1 MKDKTRLT
9 LMICTTA
16 NGDKIPIAVVGKSA
30 QPRCFRDQDIALPYT
45 NQSNAWFDK
54 NITKWWLDHV
64 LLPYHFTKHGR
75 GVPCLLLLDNCSAH
89 KLTDEEFKAYEDQK
103 VYIHFLP
110 PNLTSKH
117 QPADMGMIAALK
129 VGYRTKYLSS
139 LLDLFDVE
147 NGYELAVERRKRQLA
162 GCKGLKFG
170 GKATVLDAIDII
182 HSIWDKDDKYA
193 RADGIKR
200 CWRKA
205 DILPL
210 SWVQDINNDVGS
222 ASMPDKDKKISKEEC
237 DELCRL
243 LKNIQIKTVQSGINT
258 ATTAYGLAD
267 SFASEVEAQNLSNE
281 SWEEMVENWI
291 GIEEDVDVIAE
302 EVDEVIENIDD
313 GKVAPDDSD
322 EEDEEGDEE
331 DDSMSEE
338 EAEPTTKLECMKAID
353 ILRKYCNENGAERE
367 ESILRKLESS
377 FVRMRSNR
385 ATIQQ
390 PINNYF
396 SSSS

>member
-1 MKDKTRLT
+1 
-9 LMICTTA
+9 MICTAA

-30 QPRCFRDQDIALPYT
+30 EPRCFRGQDVPLPYT
-45 NQSNAWFDK
+45 NQCNAWFDK
-54 NITKWWLDHV
+54 KITKWWLDHV

-89 KLTDEEFKAYEDQK
+89 KLTAEEFKAYEDQK

-129 VGYRTKYLSS
+129 VGYRTLYLSS
-139 LLDLFDVE
+139 LLQLFDVE
-147 NGYELAVERRKRQLA
+147 NGYEMAAERRKRQAA
-162 GCKGLKFG
+162 GCKGLAFG

-182 HSIWDKDDKYA
+182 HHIWNEDDKYA
-193 RADGIKR
+193 RVDGIKR

-210 SWVQDINNDVGS
+210 SWVQDINNEVGS
-222 ASMPDKDKKISKEEC
+222 ASMPDKDKRISKEEC

-243 LKNIQIKTVQSGINT
+243 LKSIQIKTRETGTNT

-267 SFASEVEAQNLSNE
+267 SFASEVEAQNISKEN
-281 SWEEMVENWI
+281 WEGMVENWI
-291 GIEEDVDVIAE
+291 EIEEDGDLIDE
-302 EVDEVIENIDD
+302 EISEVLENIDN
-313 GKVAPDDSD
+313 GKTADDSD
-322 EEDEEGDEE
+322 EEEDEE
-331 DDSMSEE
+331 DDPMSED
-338 EAEPTTKLECMKAID
+338 EAEPTTKLECMEAID
-353 ILRKYCNENGAERE
+353 VLRKYCKDNGAERE
-367 ESILRKLESS
+367 VSILRKLESS

-385 ATIQQ
+385 ATVQK
-390 PINNYF
+390 PITQYV
-396 SSSS
+396 